1 MLLLSNIAWRVKREL
16 HLDPTNGHIRNDA
29 DAMKQ
34 WGREYQPGWEVKV

>member
-16 HLDPTNGHIRNDA
+16 HLDPANGHIRNDA
-29 DAMKQ
+29 EAMKQ